1 MSLLERVLE
10 AAGADRWPAVRRF
23 TSHLMLDGPLLAPL
37 QGPYSFKEIVAEG
50 DIASRSIRISGFSG
64 AGAQWGFHPDFITIQ
79 HDDGAFVSAR
89 QPSAPRS
96 FRGHKNEADLVYI
109 CGLSIW
115 ICLTGPLAMLS
126 EGVQV
131 EELGAWSEHGQN
143 WSRLKVRA
151 PEGALA
157 YARESVMYFSD
168 DGLLRRTDFDLLCGE
183 MIPIVVYS
191 SAHQCFSCLTVPTL
205 HRAVAYE
212 AAEGAPQRT
221 PLLDIEIFDA
231 TFD

>member
-10 AAGADRWPAVRRF
+10 AAGGDRWPAVRRF

-126 EGVQV
+126 EGVSCQEKERDDFAPPSCERPPV
-131 EELGAWSEHGQN
+131 LALPGSATGASGSFCSIRPAISLLSGRKLILCPVLATDVPLTGSAVFSASLLGA
-143 WSRLKVRA
+143 
-151 PEGALA
+151 ALA
-157 YARESVMYFSD
+157 GKGGGAGAASFAGSLLEASGLSV
-168 DGLLRRTDFDLLCGE
+168 
-183 MIPIVVYS
+183 V
-191 SAHQCFSCLTVPTL
+191 
-205 HRAVAYE
+205 
-212 AAEGAPQRT
+212 
-221 PLLDIEIFDA
+221 
-231 TFD
+231 